1 MEDKMEK
8 TTPTTLLAQL
18 HKFILKH
25 QHRVLTGIPFLF
37 FLAQFGRFTP
47 ILFVDCLSSPFFT
60 SYFFVCFKL
69 IKRK

>member
-18 HKFILKH
+18 HKFIFKH
-25 QHRVLTGIPFLF
+25 QHRVLTGIPFFF

-60 SYFFVCFKL
+60 SYFFLFLVN
-69 IKRK
+69 

>member
-18 HKFILKH
+18 HKFIFKH
-25 QHRVLTGIPFLF
+25 QHRVLTGIPFFSFFF

-47 ILFVDCLSSPFFT
+47 ILDCLSSPFFT
-60 SYFFVCFKL
+60 SYFFLFQVN
-69 IKRK
+69 